1 MRTADPQIFLIHTH
15 FGLLIGPP
23 FRARERSLE
32 FEPLLIE
39 SKNAATVVL
48 MLQSPELEVIL
59 KACEAIYRYAEKGD
73 ENKAILAE
81 LGALE
86 PISRLIKHEDKPVRR
101 SAVMVLGVISAQ
113 NDVKKYLRKMNV
125 IPSVIELLEPEE
137 DVVIHEFASLCLS
150 FLSSEPAVK
159 VQILNE
165 DGLEP
170 LIALLSSPDPDVK
183 KNSLETIYNLV
194 QDFYSRA
201 VICELNGI
209 APLLELLNS
218 DYPVIQQLT
227 LKTLATITSDVETR
241 MALRELEGLD
251 YLIEI
256 LGTNDLS
263 DLHVDAL
270 LVISNCLEDE
280 DTMQLIQQTGALDKL
295 MQFARTA
302 TLVDVQRKSVNA
314 ILRAAQNSKNKKI
327 LHDHGVEKILVGLL
341 GPDNAEIRETA
352 CLAITVM
359 CENESS
365 KVSFGKC
372 DVIKP
377 LVQLLQNDCGEV
389 KEAAALALSS
399 LTTANMNNSI
409 AVYKARGT
417 EPLVQ
422 LLANEREGVVAHV
435 AAVLTNMSSQNIL
448 RSNIQAKGVMAALVD
463 PLQSASSLVQSKAAL
478 AVSAFACDS
487 EAREE
492 FRIAG
497 GLVALVRLL
506 NSNINE
512 VRRSACWA
520 VFVCASDE
528 PTCLEMFRLGALEIL
543 QEINLSTCR
552 KNNFSEAALQ
562 KLFEGNLSIKYSLYD
577 CLSSSDIIVDGFYD
591 PGRVKPGKKVLP
603 LEDLFKMEV
612 NQQRPIILVNGR
624 TGDDDLVESV
634 SGDEKL
640 VDGGE
645 WTTGRSVSKDKSPS
659 KTKGKGKEDEDE
671 DDDRK
676 TWLPPFDAD
685 FYSLVNEV
693 TKLISP
699 LENTRDRV
707 VELAIFV
714 AETMGGG
721 VERRKL
727 HNFYWEL
734 HLSELKYE
742 LKSNVIPI
750 GKIKKGFFCH
760 RALLFKALADRVGIN
775 CSLVRGEYNRSW
787 NVVTLTE
794 EHPKVLL
801 VPYVVDLMHNPGCL
815 MKRSMLHIRETLDGP
830 RNCRENAVQWRI
842 MEGDAFGPFPSF
854 QISPFIPTCTPTEDS
869 GTDKQTRLLWLP
881 LREQKMPDFQYLF
894 ADVCCI
900 PSVGKILNRKCKRA
914 IPKKVKQQSGLIL
927 MWVTTI
933 AKLNSSDFRSLT
945 RYDESVVTTD
955 WQKKLTPEQYY
966 VTREKGT
973 ELWCLLEPYGSGD
986 VPLCLLRRTSLQV
999 RFILPVRRS
1008 DAKYN
1013 SGTGWPSFYE
1023 ADGSCNGD
1031 ESNANIVRRPDNSL
1045 GSTGTEVIC
1054 RQNILESIQIAVIK
1068 TEAARFVKIQI
1079 CVLLQTLVHDC
1090 TPTSA
1095 HMKFERTPVVESER
1109 GVLMSTLVTDG
1120 GGPFLSRRIGGADVH
1135 RTIPPSPERLR
1146 AAPLGCCGSTDFA
1159 EHAGSW
1165 SSLQPCCVPW
1175 GPPGGDAEA
1184 YIGFPPHLRVPMSPL
1199 KCSIKEEEDE
1209 DEEEWTVKRKDGVAL
1224 CFGA

>member
-1 MRTADPQIFLIHTH
+1 MDPSVFPH
-15 FGLLIGPP
+15 FVCPSALPQ
-23 FRARERSLE
+23 

-365 KVSFGKC
+365 KVSFGKY
-372 DVIKP
+372 VIKP

-591 PGRVKPGKKVLP
+591 PGRVSVTFGCSWCPWALSDGDVVASSG
-603 LEDLFKMEV
+603 E
-612 NQQRPIILVNGR
+612 
-624 TGDDDLVESV
+624 TGDLVESV

-645 WTTGRSVSKDKSPS
+645 WTTGRSVSKDKSPRSRDEEQPKGKASDANNIFS

-760 RALLFKALADRVGIN
+760 RALLFKVTCDALTSSVFKKGSQIV
-775 CSLVRGEYNRSW
+775 LH
-787 NVVTLTE
+787 L
-794 EHPKVLL
+794 HPK
-801 VPYVVDLMHNPGCL
+801 
-815 MKRSMLHIRETLDGP
+815 RT
-830 RNCRENAVQWRI
+830 
-842 MEGDAFGPFPSF
+842 
-854 QISPFIPTCTPTEDS
+854 
-869 GTDKQTRLLWLP
+869 
-881 LREQKMPDFQYLF
+881 
-894 ADVCCI
+894 
-900 PSVGKILNRKCKRA
+900 KRA
-914 IPKKVKQQSGLIL
+914 LGL
-927 MWVTTI
+927 
-933 AKLNSSDFRSLT
+933 
-945 RYDESVVTTD
+945 
-955 WQKKLTPEQYY
+955 Q
-966 VTREKGT
+966 
-973 ELWCLLEPYGSGD
+973 
-986 VPLCLLRRTSLQV
+986 
-999 RFILPVRRS
+999 
-1008 DAKYN
+1008 
-1013 SGTGWPSFYE
+1013 
-1023 ADGSCNGD
+1023 
-1031 ESNANIVRRPDNSL
+1031 
-1045 GSTGTEVIC
+1045 
-1054 RQNILESIQIAVIK
+1054 
-1068 TEAARFVKIQI
+1068 
-1079 CVLLQTLVHDC
+1079 
-1090 TPTSA
+1090 
-1095 HMKFERTPVVESER
+1095 
-1109 GVLMSTLVTDG
+1109 
-1120 GGPFLSRRIGGADVH
+1120 LSRRGCLDRRVSLENAQ
-1135 RTIPPSPERLR
+1135 PRL
-1146 AAPLGCCGSTDFA
+1146 PVL
-1159 EHAGSW
+1159 
-1165 SSLQPCCVPW
+1165 
-1175 GPPGGDAEA
+1175 
-1184 YIGFPPHLRVPMSPL
+1184 
-1199 KCSIKEEEDE
+1199 
-1209 DEEEWTVKRKDGVAL
+1209 
-1224 CFGA
+1224 

>member
-1 MRTADPQIFLIHTH
+1 MAKKGKKEAESYGKDSFD
-15 FGLLIGPP
+15 
-23 FRARERSLE
+23 
-32 FEPLLIE
+32 PLLIE

-48 MLQSPELEVIL
+48 MLQSPELDVIL

-113 NDVKKYLRKMNV
+113 NDVKKYLKKMNV

-150 FLSSEPAVK
+150 FLSSEPSVK
-159 VQILNE
+159 VQIINE

-170 LIALLSSPDPDVK
+170 LIGLLSSADPDVK

-209 APLLELLNS
+209 APLLELLKS

-227 LKTLATITSDVETR
+227 LKTLATITSDAETR

-251 YLIEI
+251 YLIEM
-256 LGTNDLS
+256 LGANDLS

-302 TLVDVQRKSVNA
+302 TLVDVQRKAVNA

-341 GPDNAEIRETA
+341 GPDNADIRETA

-365 KVSFGKC
+365 KVSFGKWG
-372 DVIKP
+372 KP
-377 LVQLLQNDCGEV
+377 LVQLLQNDYGEV

-409 AVYKARGT
+409 AVYKARGI

-448 RSNIQAKGVMAALVD
+448 RSNIQAKGVMTALVG

-497 GLVALVRLL
+497 GLVALVWLL

-512 VRRSACWA
+512 VRRNACWA

-562 KLFEGNLSIKYSLYD
+562 KLFEGNLSIKYSLYGG
-577 CLSSSDIIVDGFYD
+577 LSSSDIIVDGFYD

-603 LEDLFKMEV
+603 LEDLC
-612 NQQRPIILVNGR
+612 LVSR
-624 TGDDDLVESV
+624 TSLLFLLSDLVESV

-640 VDGGE
+640 VDGSE
-645 WTTGRSVSKDKSPS
+645 WTTGRSQRCHSL

-685 FYSLVNEV
+685 FYNLVNEV

-707 VELAIFV
+707 VELAKFV

-727 HNFYWEL
+727 HNLYWEL

-775 CSLVRGEYNRSW
+775 CSLARGEYNRSW

-815 MKRSMLHIRETLDGP
+815 MK
-830 RNCRENAVQWRI
+830 
-842 MEGDAFGPFPSF
+842 
-854 QISPFIPTCTPTEDS
+854 
-869 GTDKQTRLLWLP
+869 
-881 LREQKMPDFQYLF
+881 
-894 ADVCCI
+894 
-900 PSVGKILNRKCKRA
+900 
-914 IPKKVKQQSGLIL
+914 VK
-927 MWVTTI
+927 
-933 AKLNSSDFRSLT
+933 
-945 RYDESVVTTD
+945 
-955 WQKKLTPEQYY
+955 
-966 VTREKGT
+966 
-973 ELWCLLEPYGSGD
+973 
-986 VPLCLLRRTSLQV
+986 
-999 RFILPVRRS
+999 
-1008 DAKYN
+1008 
-1013 SGTGWPSFYE
+1013 
-1023 ADGSCNGD
+1023 
-1031 ESNANIVRRPDNSL
+1031 
-1045 GSTGTEVIC
+1045 
-1054 RQNILESIQIAVIK
+1054 
-1068 TEAARFVKIQI
+1068 
-1079 CVLLQTLVHDC
+1079 
-1090 TPTSA
+1090 
-1095 HMKFERTPVVESER
+1095 
-1109 GVLMSTLVTDG
+1109 
-1120 GGPFLSRRIGGADVH
+1120 
-1135 RTIPPSPERLR
+1135 SPEAVRYQ
-1146 AAPLGCCGSTDFA
+1146 T
-1159 EHAGSW
+1159 
-1165 SSLQPCCVPW
+1165 
-1175 GPPGGDAEA
+1175 
-1184 YIGFPPHLRVPMSPL
+1184 I
-1199 KCSIKEEEDE
+1199 
-1209 DEEEWTVKRKDGVAL
+1209 
-1224 CFGA
+1224 

>member
-1 MRTADPQIFLIHTH
+1 MKMRSQIYSRCLDETELNGGGSSLLTFHFCLDTNASQPAQGAKRRCPRGGPGVVNETQPPSLSTITLAEEAVQVVLPPPHFWVRSSSGQQVATGAWLGYGGALLGGPLKTPAFSSSSLWMPHTYVALEETPNDGTMDTRHRGPAAPFTPPMARPQFLAHIGIQSQDSPKWMVHRDPQFRVMPVTRATINFPAGWCAST
-15 FGLLIGPP
+15 GPLGMAKKGKKEAESYGKDS
-23 FRARERSLE
+23 FD
-32 FEPLLIE
+32 PLLIE

-48 MLQSPELEVIL
+48 MLQSPELDVIL

-113 NDVKKYLRKMNV
+113 NDVKKYLKKMNV

-150 FLSSEPAVK
+150 FLSSEPSVK
-159 VQILNE
+159 VQIINE

-170 LIALLSSPDPDVK
+170 LIGLLSSADPDVK

-209 APLLELLNS
+209 APLLELLKS

-227 LKTLATITSDVETR
+227 LKTLATITSDAETR

-251 YLIEI
+251 YLIEM
-256 LGTNDLS
+256 LGANDLS

-302 TLVDVQRKSVNA
+302 TLVDVQRKAVNA

-341 GPDNAEIRETA
+341 GPDNADIRETA

-365 KVSFGKC
+365 KVSFGKWGKAKQNGGVLPGKENRLDSPARLC
-372 DVIKP
+372 LSDVIKP
-377 LVQLLQNDCGEV
+377 LVQLLQNDYGEV

-409 AVYKARGT
+409 AVYKARGI

-448 RSNIQAKGVMAALVD
+448 RSNIQAKGVMTALVG

-497 GLVALVRLL
+497 GLVALVWLL

-512 VRRSACWA
+512 VRRNACWA

-562 KLFEGNLSIKYSLYD
+562 KLFEGNLSIKYSLYGG
-577 CLSSSDIIVDGFYD
+577 LSSSDIIVDGFYD

-640 VDGGE
+640 VDGSE

-685 FYSLVNEV
+685 FYNLVNEV

-707 VELAIFV
+707 VELAKFV

-727 HNFYWEL
+727 HNLYWEL

-760 RALLFKALADRVGIN
+760 RALLFKVTRDNLTYFYHIFCQSN
-775 CSLVRGEYNRSW
+775 CASS
-787 NVVTLTE
+787 
-794 EHPKVLL
+794 
-801 VPYVVDLMHNPGCL
+801 
-815 MKRSMLHIRETLDGP
+815 
-830 RNCRENAVQWRI
+830 A
-842 MEGDAFGPFPSF
+842 
-854 QISPFIPTCTPTEDS
+854 
-869 GTDKQTRLLWLP
+869 
-881 LREQKMPDFQYLF
+881 
-894 ADVCCI
+894 
-900 PSVGKILNRKCKRA
+900 
-914 IPKKVKQQSGLIL
+914 PKKDKEGIRWWAAILVGL
-927 MWVTTI
+927 
-933 AKLNSSDFRSLT
+933 
-945 RYDESVVTTD
+945 
-955 WQKKLTPEQYY
+955 
-966 VTREKGT
+966 
-973 ELWCLLEPYGSGD
+973 
-986 VPLCLLRRTSLQV
+986 
-999 RFILPVRRS
+999 
-1008 DAKYN
+1008 
-1013 SGTGWPSFYE
+1013 
-1023 ADGSCNGD
+1023 
-1031 ESNANIVRRPDNSL
+1031 
-1045 GSTGTEVIC
+1045 
-1054 RQNILESIQIAVIK
+1054 
-1068 TEAARFVKIQI
+1068 
-1079 CVLLQTLVHDC
+1079 
-1090 TPTSA
+1090 
-1095 HMKFERTPVVESER
+1095 
-1109 GVLMSTLVTDG
+1109 
-1120 GGPFLSRRIGGADVH
+1120 
-1135 RTIPPSPERLR
+1135 
-1146 AAPLGCCGSTDFA
+1146 
-1159 EHAGSW
+1159 
-1165 SSLQPCCVPW
+1165 
-1175 GPPGGDAEA
+1175 
-1184 YIGFPPHLRVPMSPL
+1184 
-1199 KCSIKEEEDE
+1199 
-1209 DEEEWTVKRKDGVAL
+1209 
-1224 CFGA
+1224 

>member
-1 MRTADPQIFLIHTH
+1 MAKKGKKEAESYGKDSFD
-15 FGLLIGPP
+15 
-23 FRARERSLE
+23 
-32 FEPLLIE
+32 PLLIE

-48 MLQSPELEVIL
+48 MLQSPELDVIL

-113 NDVKKYLRKMNV
+113 NDVKKYLKKMNV

-150 FLSSEPAVK
+150 FLSSEPSVK
-159 VQILNE
+159 VQIINE

-170 LIALLSSPDPDVK
+170 LIGLLSSADPDVK

-209 APLLELLNS
+209 APLLELLKS

-227 LKTLATITSDVETR
+227 LKTLATITSDAETR

-251 YLIEI
+251 YLIEM
-256 LGTNDLS
+256 LGANDLS

-302 TLVDVQRKSVNA
+302 TLVDVQRKAVNA

-341 GPDNAEIRETA
+341 GPDNADIRETA

-365 KVSFGKC
+365 KVSFGKWG
-372 DVIKP
+372 KP
-377 LVQLLQNDCGEV
+377 LVQLLQNDYGEV

-409 AVYKARGT
+409 AVYKARGI

-448 RSNIQAKGVMAALVD
+448 RSNIQAKGVMTALVG

-497 GLVALVRLL
+497 GLVALVWLL

-512 VRRSACWA
+512 VRRNACWA

-562 KLFEGNLSIKYSLYD
+562 KLFEGNLSIKYSLYGG
-577 CLSSSDIIVDGFYD
+577 LSSSDIIVDGFYD

-612 NQQRPIILVNGR
+612 NQQRPIILV
-624 TGDDDLVESV
+624 SV
-634 SGDEKL
+634 CIIIIII
-640 VDGGE
+640 
-645 WTTGRSVSKDKSPS
+645 TNNIFS

-685 FYSLVNEV
+685 FYNLVNEV

-707 VELAIFV
+707 VELAKFV

-727 HNFYWEL
+727 HNLYWEL

-775 CSLVRGEYNRSW
+775 CSLARGEYNRSW

-815 MKRSMLHIRETLDGP
+815 MK
-830 RNCRENAVQWRI
+830 
-842 MEGDAFGPFPSF
+842 
-854 QISPFIPTCTPTEDS
+854 
-869 GTDKQTRLLWLP
+869 
-881 LREQKMPDFQYLF
+881 
-894 ADVCCI
+894 
-900 PSVGKILNRKCKRA
+900 
-914 IPKKVKQQSGLIL
+914 VK
-927 MWVTTI
+927 
-933 AKLNSSDFRSLT
+933 
-945 RYDESVVTTD
+945 
-955 WQKKLTPEQYY
+955 
-966 VTREKGT
+966 
-973 ELWCLLEPYGSGD
+973 
-986 VPLCLLRRTSLQV
+986 
-999 RFILPVRRS
+999 
-1008 DAKYN
+1008 
-1013 SGTGWPSFYE
+1013 
-1023 ADGSCNGD
+1023 
-1031 ESNANIVRRPDNSL
+1031 
-1045 GSTGTEVIC
+1045 
-1054 RQNILESIQIAVIK
+1054 
-1068 TEAARFVKIQI
+1068 
-1079 CVLLQTLVHDC
+1079 
-1090 TPTSA
+1090 
-1095 HMKFERTPVVESER
+1095 
-1109 GVLMSTLVTDG
+1109 
-1120 GGPFLSRRIGGADVH
+1120 
-1135 RTIPPSPERLR
+1135 SPEAVRYQ
-1146 AAPLGCCGSTDFA
+1146 T
-1159 EHAGSW
+1159 
-1165 SSLQPCCVPW
+1165 
-1175 GPPGGDAEA
+1175 
-1184 YIGFPPHLRVPMSPL
+1184 I
-1199 KCSIKEEEDE
+1199 
-1209 DEEEWTVKRKDGVAL
+1209 
-1224 CFGA
+1224 